1 MSKTEESLSRV
12 YTINL
17 GKAWLTPR
25 YRRTDRVVNMVRE
38 FAIKNMKSDEVKID
52 QDLGRHIWARGKT
65 NPPRKVRVKMIK
77 DEDDIVTVSLYEEAI
92 ETEEEEEEEKGR
104 SKKVK
109 KEEKEEEEQE
119 KEEKEDT
126 KKGKGRSKKV
136 KKEEKGKE
144 GKEDES
150 EDENKT

>member
-25 YRRTDRVVNMVRE
+25 YRRTDRVMNMVRE

-52 QDLGRHIWARGKT
+52 QDLSRHIWARGKT
-65 NPPRKVRVKMIK
+65 NPPRKVRVKMVK
-77 DEDDIVTVSLYEEAI
+77 DEDDIVTVSLYEEAV
-92 ETEEEEEEEKGR
+92 EMAE
-104 SKKVK
+104 
-109 KEEKEEEEQE
+109 EEKEEDTE
-119 KEEKEDT
+119 KEKS
-126 KKGKGRSKKV
+126 RSKKA
-136 KKEEKGKE
+136 KKEVDED
-144 GKEDES
+144 KEDEQ

>member
-25 YRRTDRVVNMVRE
+25 YRRTDRVMNMVRE
-38 FAIKNMKSDEVKID
+38 FATKNMKSDEVKID

-65 NPPRKVRVKMIK
+65 NPPRKVRVKMVK

-92 ETEEEEEEEKGR
+92 EVEEGEEK
-104 SKKVK
+104 
-109 KEEKEEEEQE
+109 
-119 KEEKEDT
+119 KEDT
-126 KKGKGRSKKV
+126 KKGKGRSKKA
-136 KKEEKGKE
+136 KKDESEEEEVEE

-150 EDENKT
+150 EDKDKT

>member
-25 YRRTDRVVNMVRE
+25 YRRTDRVMNMVRE
-38 FAIKNMKSDEVKID
+38 FATKNMKSDEVKID

-65 NPPRKVRVKMIK
+65 NPPRKVRVKMVK
-77 DEDDIVTVSLYEEAI
+77 DEDDIVTVSLYEEAV
-92 ETEEEEEEEKGR
+92 E
-104 SKKVK
+104 V
-109 KEEKEEEEQE
+109 EEEQE
-119 KEEKEDT
+119 QKEDT
-126 KKGKGRSKKV
+126 KKGKGRSKKA
-136 KKEEKGKE
+136 KKGEKEEEE

-150 EDENKT
+150 ENKDKT